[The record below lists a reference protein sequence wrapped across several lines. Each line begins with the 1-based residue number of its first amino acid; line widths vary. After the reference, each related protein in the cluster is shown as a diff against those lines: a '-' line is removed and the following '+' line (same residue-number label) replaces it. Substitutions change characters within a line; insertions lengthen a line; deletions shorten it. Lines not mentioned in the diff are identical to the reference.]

1 MMQNYQTLKKI
12 FTFSDDNKST
22 SEKLDAKI
30 INEKLVNESD
40 ISEFINKSYLKKRME
55 LTAKGEPKAEK

>member
-12 FTFSDDNKST
+12 FTFSDYNKST
-22 SEKLDAKI
+22 SENLDAKI

-55 LTAKGEPKAEK
+55 LTGKGEPKAEK